1 MVTSHISLLEEEAM
15 KLLVQSIIISLVI
28 HAFYF
33 IGQIAYGVM
42 ITKSYVPDI
51 VDSYE
56 SVTYLQNEVSFGYIK
71 SPILLIGSLIAV
83 TIITALVIQLI
94 KKLRGSREL

>member
-1 MVTSHISLLEEEAM
+1 M
-15 KLLVQSIIISLVI
+15 KLLVQSIMISLVI

-33 IGQIAYGVM
+33 ISQIAYGVM

-56 SVTYLQNEVSFGYIK
+56 SVTYLQNEVSFGYII
-71 SPILLIGSLIAV
+71 SPMLLICSFIAVACLAALAILLI
-83 TIITALVIQLI
+83 
-94 KKLRGSREL
+94 KRLRPSKFTSS